1 MAKPRLAITLGD
13 PAGIGP
19 EIVYRAANSLKVK
32 RVCSP
37 VIFGDKKSIKKF
49 SKIKGSTEFF
59 VSSDVGNFKI
69 GEPSKRSG
77 IAAYKAIKS
86 ATQYCLEGKADAM
99 VTAPVSKESLKLA
112 GVKFPG
118 HTELLAALTKSDNIA
133 MMMACGKLHSVMATR
148 HIPLVKVSDH
158 LKAADIAATVKL
170 AADFLK
176 KTEKKELKIVLCG
189 LNPHAGDNSILGTE
203 EKNIIYPAYKILK
216 KAGYK
221 ITGPLP
227 ADSAWLKTKKGEF
240 DLVCGMYHDQVM
252 IPLKCIAAEK
262 IVNVTAGLPFVRTS
276 PGHGTAFDIAGKN
289 IADPSAMIEAILY
302 AAKKAGVGI

>member
-1 MAKPRLAITLGD
+1 MLWLLLRFQ
-13 PAGIGP
+13 
-19 EIVYRAANSLKVK
+19 R
-32 RVCSP
+32 
-37 VIFGDKKSIKKF
+37 IFKTCGC
-49 SKIKGSTEFF
+49 KI
-59 VSSDVGNFKI
+59 
-69 GEPSKRSG
+69 
-77 IAAYKAIKS
+77 
-86 ATQYCLEGKADAM
+86 
-99 VTAPVSKESLKLA
+99 
-112 GVKFPG
+112 PG

-221 ITGPLP
+221 ITVLCLRIPR
-227 ADSAWLKTKKGEF
+227 LKTKKGGF
-240 DLVCGMYHDQVM
+240 DLVCGMYRSGND
-252 IPLKCIAAEK
+252 
-262 IVNVTAGLPFVRTS
+262 TA
-276 PGHGTAFDIAGKN
+276 
-289 IADPSAMIEAILY
+289 
-302 AAKKAGVGI
+302 